1 MIDVHSHIL
10 PTVDDGAEDMEE
22 AIEMARIYVENGV
35 EKVLATPHF
44 IEGTNSS
51 TKERNLIILDK
62 LNEAICN
69 NGINLKVYLGNEIY
83 VTMDAFK
90 YIKDGIISSLNS
102 SRYLLLEF
110 PMFDIPLYIEELIY
124 ELLLK
129 GYIPIIA
136 HPERNA
142 KIIEDP
148 NILYN
153 LITKGAL
160 AQLNL
165 PSLEGKYGDEIKST
179 GEILIKHNM
188 IHVVGTDAHSA
199 HGRSPKTSN
208 GIRILKE
215 LVDQKTFNRISNI
228 NGQCILDNKPI
239 ETDSPIKYKKQKS
252 FLYFLKSKLNLGGD
266 IWETR

>member
-83 VTMDAFK
+83 VTMDVLK
-90 YIKDGIISSLNS
+90 YLKDGLISSLNS

-142 KIIEDP
+142 KIIENP

-165 PSLEGKYGDEIKST
+165 PSLEGKYGDEVKST
-179 GEILIKHNM
+179 GEILVKHNM
-188 IHVVGTDAHSA
+188 IHVVGTDAHST
-199 HGRSPKTSN
+199 HGRSSRVN
-208 GIRILKE
+208 NSIGILKR
-215 LVDQKTFNRISNI
+215 LVDPETFDRITSI
-228 NGQCILDNKPI
+228 NGQCILDNKLI
-239 ETDSPIKYKKQKS
+239 ETDSPIQYKKQKS